1 MVTSPEDVEERMLT
15 SKVQEESALK
25 IRGRFVALDGFNLA
39 LFIDNTISSIPV
51 AITVSSA
58 S

>member
-1 MVTSPEDVEERMLT
+1 MTSPEDVEERMLT
-15 SKVQEESALK
+15 SREQEESALN

-39 LFIDNTISSIPV
+39 LFIDKTISSIPV
-51 AITVSSA
+51 ATTVSSA